1 MRDHSVV
8 REAQRKARTDL
19 QESCGKRL
27 QRELKLKVVR
37 LTAALYGSC
46 EALRIAQGLSS
57 KELPAHK
64 YPTSQPTEKQT
75 KGYNGYDV

>member
-1 MRDHSVV
+1 MV
-8 REAQRKARTDL
+8 
-19 QESCGKRL
+19 KRL

-37 LTAALYGSC
+37 LAAALYGSR

-57 KELPAHK
+57 KELRARR

-75 KGYNGYDV
+75 KGYHSYDV